1 MIVAV
6 HTILAKFSWTSLVCS
21 AKKYKCALGTTISFT
36 TGLWILPGKE
46 SWAPDNISTGS
57 LPAKTLQIISSV
69 SSLQQFKLLSLSV
82 PCLFCDWTNVL
93 VCFVY
98 WSVSAG
104 AYLDAGYNPLHVLP
118 GHPRMTHPVPC
129 HRVTA
134 PLATHNF
141 LLHWLSHKASL
152 AYKGSHYQPAL
163 SCDQRH
169 AIHSGTRLLNEQWP
183 NNVKIKDICRDIYHF
198 CVIIGCLSDSK
209 IVFIPHHYLLRVPAY
224 L

>member
-1 MIVAV
+1 M
-6 HTILAKFSWTSLVCS
+6 CS

-82 PCLFCDWTNVL
+82 PCPFRDWTNVL

-104 AYLDAGYNPLHVLP
+104 AYLDAGYNPLHVLL
-118 GHPRMTHPVPC
+118 GHLMTHPEP
-129 HRVTA
+129 VTVSQL
-134 PLATHNF
+134 PHNF
-141 LLHWLSHKASL
+141 LAVSHKASL
-152 AYKGSHYQPAL
+152 AYKESHYQPAL

-169 AIHSGTRLLNEQWP
+169 AIHSGTRLLNEQ
-183 NNVKIKDICRDIYHF
+183 
-198 CVIIGCLSDSK
+198 
-209 IVFIPHHYLLRVPAY
+209 
-224 L
+224 

>member
-1 MIVAV
+1 M
-6 HTILAKFSWTSLVCS
+6 LSWQTCLGHPWCLVCS

-82 PCLFCDWTNVL
+82 PCPFRDWTNVL

-104 AYLDAGYNPLHVLP
+104 AYLDAGYNPFHVLL
-118 GHPRMTHPVPC
+118 GHLMTHPEP
-129 HRVTA
+129 VTVSQL
-134 PLATHNF
+134 PHNF
-141 LLHWLSHKASL
+141 LLHWLCVTQGITGLQRVALSASL
-152 AYKGSHYQPAL
+152 
-163 SCDQRH
+163 
-169 AIHSGTRLLNEQWP
+169 
-183 NNVKIKDICRDIYHF
+183 VM
-198 CVIIGCLSDSK
+198 
-209 IVFIPHHYLLRVPAY
+209 
-224 L
+224 